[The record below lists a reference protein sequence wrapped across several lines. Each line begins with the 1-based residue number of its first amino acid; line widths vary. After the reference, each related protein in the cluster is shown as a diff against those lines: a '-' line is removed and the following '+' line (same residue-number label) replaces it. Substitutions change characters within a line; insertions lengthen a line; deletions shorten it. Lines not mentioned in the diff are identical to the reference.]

1 MQETGEIPTSPQILQ
16 LLVGLEK
23 TLKRV
28 SFKPVLA
35 HLISQEHQGPQE
47 EREGTQDIEK

>member
-35 HLISQEHQGPQE
+35 VKLRIF
-47 EREGTQDIEK
+47 T